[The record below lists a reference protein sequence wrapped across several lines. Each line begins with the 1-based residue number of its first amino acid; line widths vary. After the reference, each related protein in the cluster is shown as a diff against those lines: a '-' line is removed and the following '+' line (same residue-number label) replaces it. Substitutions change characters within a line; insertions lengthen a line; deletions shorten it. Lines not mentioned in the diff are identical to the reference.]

1 MSELAVQG
9 CQVSITSGQSA
20 STIQITTQPS
30 DVNFVNSKG
39 IYFGDIDV
47 SLTTITSGSYVCAS
61 ATITISGTADNI
73 LDKSSSN
80 KAVQKGDSGS
90 KSLTFID
97 PSTQQTKQETVKIEI
112 TNAGQTDVNAI

>member
-20 STIQITTQPS
+20 SMIQITTQPS

-47 SLTTITSGSYVCAS
+47 SLTAITSGSYVCAS

-73 LDKSSSN
+73 LDANGN

-90 KSLTFID
+90 KSLTFTN
-97 PSTQQTKQETVKIEI
+97 PSTYEQITATVKIEI